1 MAMYLPSIRP
11 VVTCVTCLLAATA
24 AIAVPPSFN
33 SAKNS
38 IEHVGRSYLQSGM
51 RSIGY
56 YGNWVSNC
64 LGMKLGSDI
73 DFFPGC
79 VRSEVQHQHDSG

>member
-1 MAMYLPSIRP
+1 MAMYLSSIQP

-24 AIAVPPSFN
+24 AIAAPPPSSSAQN
-33 SAKNS
+33 SLD
-38 IEHVGRSYLQSGM
+38 HVERSYVQNRM

-56 YGNWVSNC
+56 YGNWVSSC
-64 LGMKLGSDI
+64 LGVKIGSNF

-79 VRSEVQHQHDSG
+79 V

>member
-1 MAMYLPSIRP
+1 MYLSSIRP

-24 AIAVPPSFN
+24 AIAAPPPSSN
-33 SAKNS
+33 EQNS
-38 IEHVGRSYLQSGM
+38 IDHVERSYLSTGM

-64 LGMKLGSDI
+64 LGSPLGSDI

-79 VRSEVQHQHDSG
+79 VRSKVQYQHDSS